1 MRAQR
6 KDRHGDLIPVI
17 LAAIVAVVG
26 QTVILFNDFGA
37 GNDLQGR
44 GNAKVITAAVVSTAG
59 AIEIPSESPAGRP
72 VS

>member
-6 KDRHGDLIPVI
+6 KDRRLIPVI
-17 LAAIVAVVG
+17 LAAIVAVVA
-26 QTVILFNDFGA
+26 QTVILFNDIGA

-44 GNAKVITAAVVSTAG
+44 GNAKMIAAAVVSRAG

-72 VS
+72 AS